1 MDSTLAHAPPARRS
15 AVFDWFHSKYGAP
28 TPAQRD
34 AWPKIAA
41 GENVLIASPTGTGKT
56 FAAFLSVLDALERD
70 RDKLR
75 ATIYCVYISPLRAL
89 AYDLEKNLNEPL
101 REIFGSLDAS
111 PIRVGMRS
119 GDTPG

>member
-1 MDSTLAHAPPARRS
+1 MHSTLAHAPPTRRS
-15 AVFDWFHSKYGAP
+15 AVFDWFHSKYGVP

-70 RDKLR
+70 SETHKL
-75 ATIYCVYISPLRAL
+75 ADTICCVYISPLRAL

-101 REIFGSLDAS
+101 HEIFGSL
-111 PIRVGMRS
+111 
-119 GDTPG
+119 